1 MYFTIEEDEDKFI
14 FHLKKGIP
22 FSTSYLIFKHVK
34 TGKRISKEIK
44 SSKAVITLDEL
55 NELDEYGYFNVFVKI
70 IVLNKIFIQRI
81 KFVFENSNKIIIDK
95 KNQCVLESLQSKYF
109 NLSFNYKPAK
119 FYAKATELEK
129 ENNHFSLK
137 GEVETCEGV
146 DFNAIEMLIAL
157 DSGRKYIPCNWENN
171 ENTINFDTKIDFEI
185 TEDDI
190 GNRHFMQLRLKHDDI
205 IIDTSRI
212 KAKNISQI
220 NATEDR
226 YLDCIENYQSTQ
238 LKEESRVNEEKIDL
252 KKSEYCSMVFIADD
266 SNLAF
271 EILDKKDIPKMIK
284 NEKRLLEHFSILENK
299 KLIFFE
305 NSDGMSYSGQ
315 AKYIYEKMLELGYNK
330 YLDFIWSYSGDLE
343 IPGNPVITSRD
354 SRNYQK
360 LLKDCE
366 YWVTSINFPLLKDDE
381 EIVHLQTTN
390 GTPFKRMGEDI
401 ETNSKKIK
409 KDKILLGPGKLN
421 YLLTPNDFSKEVF
434 KRAFDYDGKIINKG
448 YPANDIFYQNTSKK
462 IDEIKKSINLPKDKK
477 TILFAP
483 TFRDEEV
490 NTENQKFKLLM
501 DLKALYE
508 NLSQD
513 YVLLLR
519 LHHLVLDDLEI
530 PDEMEGFAMDLSDYD
545 DITELYLISDILVT
559 DYSSVF
565 FDYAHSKKPILFF
578 VPDID
583 KYSSFRGLYDEV
595 REELP
600 GPEIASE
607 EELAENIK
615 NIDKISSEYKEKYDK
630 FYDKY
635 CNLGHGNSAKDVID
649 IIFKDVGK

>member
-1 MYFTIEEDEDKFI
+1 MYFTIEEDEDRLI
-14 FHLKKGIP
+14 FHLKKGVP

-55 NELDEYGYFNVFVKI
+55 NELDEDGRFNVYVKV
-70 IVLNKIFIQRI
+70 IVMNKIFIQRI
-81 KFVFENSNKIIIDK
+81 KFVFENANKSILDK
-95 KNQCVLESLQSKYF
+95 KNEKILESFQSKYF
-109 NLSFNYKPAK
+109 NLSFLYKPSK
-119 FYAKATELEK
+119 FIAKATELIK
-129 ENNHFSLK
+129 ENNHLILK
-137 GEVETCEGV
+137 GEAEICEDI
-146 DFNAIEMLIAL
+146 DFNAAEILIAL
-157 DSGRKYIPCNWENN
+157 ESGRKYIPLNWERNGKRISFN
-171 ENTINFDTKIDFEI
+171 GIIDFEI
-185 TEDDI
+185 TEEDI
-190 GNRHFMQLRLKHDDI
+190 GNRHYIRLRLKDDDI
-205 IIDTSRI
+205 IIDNTRI
-212 KAKNISQI
+212 KAEKIAKI
-220 NATEDR
+220 NKIEDK
-226 YLDCIENYQSTQ
+226 YLDYIENF
-238 LKEESRVNEEKIDL
+238 KESDK
-252 KKSEYCSMVFIADD
+252 YCSLLCIGTD
-266 SNLAF
+266 SNLVF
-271 EILDKKDIPKMIK
+271 EIINKKDINKMIK
-284 NEKRLLEHFSILENK
+284 NEKRLFEHFSTLENK
-299 KLIFFE
+299 KLVFFE
-305 NSDGMSYSGQ
+305 DSNGMSYSGQ
-315 AKYIYEKMLELGYNK
+315 AKYIYEKMLELGYGK
-330 YLDFIWSYSGDLE
+330 YLDFVWSYGGDLD
-343 IPGNPVITSRD
+343 IPGNPVITDRD

-360 LLKDCE
+360 LLKDCQ

>member
-14 FHLKKGIP
+14 FHLKKGVP

-44 SSKAVITLDEL
+44 SSKVEITLDEL
-55 NELDEYGYFNVFVKI
+55 NELDEYGYFNVFVKV
-70 IVLNKIFIQRI
+70 IVFNKIFIQRI
-81 KFVFENSNKIIIDK
+81 KFVFENSNKLIFDK
-95 KNQCVLESLQSKYF
+95 KNQCVLESLRSKYF
-109 NLSFNYKPAK
+109 NLSFNYKPSK

-129 ENNHFSLK
+129 ENRHFSLK
-137 GEVETCEGV
+137 GEVETCEDI
-146 DFNAIEMLIAL
+146 DFNTIEILIAL

-171 ENTINFDTKIDFEI
+171 ENTINFDAIIDFKI

-190 GNRHFMQLRLKHDDI
+190 GNRHFMHLRLKHDDI
-205 IIDTSRI
+205 IIDSSRI

-220 NATEDR
+220 NEIEDK
-226 YLDCIENYQSTQ
+226 YLDYIENYQPSQ
-238 LKEESRVNEEKIDL
+238 LEEEGSVNEEKIDL
-252 KKSEYCSMVFIADD
+252 KKSEYCSMVFIGDD
-266 SNLAF
+266 SNLVF
-271 EILDKKDIPKMIK
+271 EILDKKDIRKMVK
-284 NEKRLLEHFSILENK
+284 NEKRLLEHFSTLENK
-299 KLIFFE
+299 KLVFFE
-305 NSDGMSYSGQ
+305 SFDGISYSGQ
-315 AKYIYEKMLELGYNK
+315 PKYIYEKLLELGYDK
-330 YLDFIWSYSGDLE
+330 YLDFVWSYKGDLE
-343 IPGNPVITSRD
+343 IPGNPIITDRD
-354 SRNYQK
+354 ARNYKK
-360 LLKDCE
+360 LLKDCD
-366 YWVTSINFPLLKDDE
+366 YWITSINFPRWKNDE
-381 EIVHLQTTN
+381 EIVHLQTSS
-390 GTPFKRMGEDI
+390 GTPYKRMGDDI
-401 ETNSKKIK
+401 LTNSKKIRK
-409 KDKILLGPGKLN
+409 GRINIGPGKLN

-434 KRAFDYDGKIINKG
+434 KRAYDYDGKIINKG
-448 YPANDIFYQNTSKK
+448 YPANDIFYQNNAKR
-462 IDEIKKSINLPKDKK
+462 IDEIRKSINVPKDKK
-477 TILFAP
+477 IILYAP

-490 NTENQKFKLLM
+490 STENRKFSLKI
-501 DLKALYE
+501 DLEELYE
-508 NLSQD
+508 KLSQD

-530 PDEMEGFAMDLSDYD
+530 PKEMEGFVMDLSDYD
-545 DITELYLISDILVT
+545 DIAELYLISDILIT

-583 KYSSFRGLYDEV
+583 KYSTFRGLYDEV
-595 REELP
+595 REDLP

-615 NIDKISSEYKEKYDK
+615 NIDKVSSQYKEKYDK